1 MKIVAFIEEDAVI
14 AKILK
19 YLDLWELPVAHSP
32 PSLKFVRDSKDEYS
46 QLLPPEYEYEAC

>member
-1 MKIVAFIEEDAVI
+1 MKIVAFIEEDAAI